1 MMFKKGQVSTEY
13 LVILAVVLVVAL
25 IVVALVGGMSPVS
38 TGVSESQSK
47 NYWLSV
53 APVSISGWKYSGTSL
68 ELTLQN
74 MGGQKVTITSIDI
87 AGVSPAYNGNASLA
101 VGETKTVT
109 ATGLPSCTT
118 GSSFELQNISI
129 KYGMGT
135 VTGLLQKGDKAMV
148 GKCS

>member
-1 MMFKKGQVSTEY
+1 MFKKGQVSTEY

-53 APVSISGWKYSGTSL
+53 APVSISSWKYSGTAL
-68 ELTLQN
+68 DLTLQN
-74 MGGQKVTITSIDI
+74 MGGQKVTVSSISI
-87 AGVSPAYNGNASLA
+87 GGSSVFSTNTSLA

-109 ATGLPSCTT
+109 ATM
-118 GSSFELQNISI
+118 GSSCGSAGATFELTNISI
-129 KYGMGT
+129 SYGMGT
-135 VTGLLQKGDKAMV
+135 VTGLLQKGDKAMA

>member
-1 MMFKKGQVSTEY
+1 MFKKGQVSTEY

-53 APVSISGWKYSGTSL
+53 APVSISSWKYSGTAL
-68 ELTLQN
+68 DLTLQN
-74 MGGQKVTITSIDI
+74 MGGQKVTVSSINI
-87 AGVSPAYNGNASLA
+87 GGGAPVFNTNTSLA
-101 VGETKTVT
+101 VGETKTIT
-109 ATGLPSCTT
+109 ATMTT
-118 GSSFELQNISI
+118 ACGAAGATFELQNISI
-129 KYGMGT
+129 SYGMGT